1 MSLRQDGAYSFAGPA
16 ALRYAG
22 RTKAIALIAAGDD
35 ELMLSDQYQS
45 AVGPS
50 VPVRVIPGVNH
61 MAVLSAPDAV
71 AAIAGDVA
79 NYPPAR

>member
-1 MSLRQDGAYSFAGPA
+1 MATTRDFREDITA
-16 ALRYAG
+16 ANRPL
-22 RTKAIALIAAGDD
+22 ALIASGDD
-35 ELMLSDQYQS
+35 ELMLSDRYQA

-50 VPVRVIPGVNH
+50 VPVRVIRGVNH

-79 NYPPAR
+79 NYRPAL

>member
-1 MSLRQDGAYSFAGPA
+1 
-16 ALRYAG
+16 
-22 RTKAIALIAAGDD
+22 
-35 ELMLSDQYQS
+35 
-45 AVGPS
+45 
-50 VPVRVIPGVNH
+50 VIPGVNH